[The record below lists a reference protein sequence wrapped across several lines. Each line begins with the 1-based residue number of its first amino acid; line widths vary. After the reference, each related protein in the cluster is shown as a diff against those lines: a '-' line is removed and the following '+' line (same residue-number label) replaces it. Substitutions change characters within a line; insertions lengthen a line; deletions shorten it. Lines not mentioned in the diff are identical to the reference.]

1 VAGAAS
7 LEGANAMTR
16 LAFGILLAAWFC
28 LSSAMAD
35 DKAAI
40 LEYDPSVCAAKSGST
55 SGGVEQAVAAA
66 NSADCLAMMKAF
78 PRPEHERVNRDHFTL
93 DKYSFWRVN
102 RDGANLYNAPG
113 GQAVGMISA
122 GFTFIN
128 AINTGVEGW
137 LQDESGQWIR
147 LEDAN
152 PARPSG
158 FTGMLLPEDWT
169 HPYAIILDRT
179 GVYASQGPGEA
190 ASADSGFI
198 TRRYRLVNI
207 FARAEDNAGN
217 VWYLVGPR
225 QWIRQEL
232 VAKFAPAD
240 RPDDVAGRWVA
251 VDLFEQTLIAY
262 EDDKPV
268 FATVISSGM
277 HEWETDEGVH
287 DVWARLISDS
297 MSGAAGGPNA
307 YALQSVPWVMYF
319 NRGQSLHGTYWHDS
333 FGYRRSKGCINLSI
347 SDARWL
353 YDWMLAAAPD
363 DDGEILN
370 FVYVFSSGVYDIT

>member
-1 VAGAAS
+1 
-7 LEGANAMTR
+7 MIR
-16 LAFGILLAAWFC
+16 LAFIILLATSVW
-28 LSSAMAD
+28 LPSAMAD
-35 DKAAI
+35 DTAAI
-40 LEYDPSVCAAKSGST
+40 LEYDPSVCAAKSGSVP
-55 SGGVEQAVAAA
+55 SRVERAVAAA
-66 NSADCLAMMKAF
+66 ESAECLAMMNAF
-78 PRPEHERVNRDHFTL
+78 PRPELERVNRDHFTL

-102 RDGANLYNAPG
+102 RDGALLYNAPG
-113 GQAVGMISA
+113 GQTMGMIPA

-128 AINTGVEGW
+128 AINTGVDGW
-137 LQDESGQWIR
+137 IQEASGRWIR
-147 LEDAN
+147 REDAK

-158 FTGMLLPEDWT
+158 FTGMRLPEDWT

-179 GVYASQGPGEA
+179 GVYASLRPGEA

-207 FARAEDNAGN
+207 FAHAEDDAGN

-232 VAKFAPAD
+232 VAKFAPAE
-240 RPDDVAGRWVA
+240 RPEEVSGRWVA

-277 HEWETDEGVH
+277 KDWETDEGVY

-297 MSGAAGGPNA
+297 MSGETGGPDA

-333 FGYRRSKGCINLSI
+333 FGYRRSKGCVNLSV

-353 YDWMLAAAPD
+353 YDWMLDAAPD
-363 DDGEILN
+363 EGGEIVN
-370 FVYVFSSGVYDIT
+370 FVYVFSTGVYDIT